1 MFNHV
6 VGLALKEIRS
16 TFHAENTLPKL
27 LCKAKARLAADDR
40 NNIIYEI
47 DFHNCKAVNFDESKK
62 SLKLRS
68 EEQKR
73 SVRNCNCKRMKLQN
87 IIGKQITA
95 LAGVKRKLLN
105 RKAG

>member
-1 MFNHV
+1 MFDHF

-16 TFHAENTLPKL
+16 TFYAENTLPKL
-27 LCKAKARLAADDR
+27 LCKAKSRLAADDR

-47 DFHNCKAVNFDESKK
+47 YFRNCETVYFGESKK
-62 SLKLRS
+62 SLKLCS

-73 SVRNCNCKRMKLQN
+73 SVRNCNCKTMKLQN

-95 LAGVKRKLLN
+95 LAGVKKTLLI